1 MSDQTLRN
9 RLKNAWNVFKLKE
22 NTSSKSVT
30 TFTNPSVQFN
40 SFGLGSPYRPGLK
53 RLSVTNERSIVASMY
68 NQIAIDV
75 SAVKIM
81 HVKTD
86 KNGKFLE
93 VINSSLNDCLS
104 IEANIDQTGRQFTMD
119 TVLSM
124 FDEGVV
130 ALVPVDTSENI
141 KDSNSF
147 DILSM
152 RVGKILEWFPEHIR
166 IKLYNDRTGL
176 DEEITLP
183 KSKIAIVENP
193 FYAVMNESNSTLKRL
208 IHKLNLLDMI
218 DDQSGSAKLDI
229 ILQLPYT
236 IKTPARRAQAEE
248 RRKQIEEQLEG
259 SKYGIAYT
267 DGTEKITQLNRSI
280 DNNLM
285 NQIENLQN
293 TLYSQLGITKDVFD
307 GKADEATMLNYYNR
321 TVEPILSAITDEMK
335 RKFLTKTARTQ
346 GQSIMFFRDA
356 FKLVPVNEIADIAD
370 KFTRNEILS
379 SNEMRAVI
387 GYRPVDDPKAD
398 ELRNKNIN
406 QSVESEF
413 GGNIPVTTEAD
424 TGYGPSEEIGDM
436 GESSDDILG
445 QIAELEQYL
454 NTLYDAENLLSDED
468 EEVQQS
474 DNLKDGKHFAHY
486 ASEYYDPVKAHEYYE
501 RTKKLKGRTASRPST
516 SALNDRG
523 KTAAQVVKEN
533 VNKKKA
539 AEITQQKQAM
549 QSKVSELYGRLKT
562 VGRMRRGKER
572 AKIEQEVKKLT
583 EEFSEVQDKLKEKYE
598 EIYNEELRKM
608 NADSEFAGASKSSS
622 SKTSSSKKSS
632 SKKSSSKKTSSTK
645 TTDTGT
651 SGNKWDKI
659 IADYWNRRNGK

>member
-1 MSDQTLRN
+1 MSDQTFRN
-9 RLKNAWNVFKLKE
+9 RIKNAWNVFKSKE
-22 NTSSKSVT
+22 DTSNKNVT
-30 TFTNPSVQFN
+30 SFTTPSIQFN
-40 SFGLGSPYRPGLK
+40 SFGLGSPYRPGIK
-53 RLSVTNERSIVASMY
+53 RLGPSNERSIVASMY

-75 SAVKIM
+75 SAVKMM

-104 IEANIDQTGRQFTMD
+104 IEANIDQTGRQFIMD

-130 ALVPVDTSENI
+130 ALVPVDTSINI
-141 KDSNSF
+141 NNSNSF

-152 RVGKILEWFPEHIR
+152 RVGKIMEWFPEHVR
-166 IKLYNDRTGL
+166 IKLYNDRKGL

-183 KSKIAIVENP
+183 KSKVSIIENP
-193 FYAVMNESNSTLKRL
+193 FYSVMNESNSTLKRL

-218 DDQSGSAKLDI
+218 DEQSGSAKLDMI
-229 ILQLPYT
+229 IQLPYT
-236 IKTPARRAQAEE
+236 IKSPARRQQAEE

-267 DGTEKITQLNRSI
+267 DGTEKITQLNRSL

-293 TLYSQLGITKDVFD
+293 TLYSQLGITKEVFD

-379 SNEMRAVI
+379 SNEMRSVI

-406 QSVESEF
+406 QSVESEL
-413 GGNIPVTTEAD
+413 GGNIPVTTDAD
-424 TGYGPSEEIGDM
+424 MGYGPSEEIGDM
-436 GESSDDILG
+436 GESSDDVLA
-445 QIAELEQYL
+445 QIAELEEYL
-454 NTLYDAENLLSDED
+454 NMLYDAENLLSDD
-468 EEVQQS
+468 EEEIQQS
-474 DNLKDGKHFAHY
+474 NLLKDGKHISHY

-501 RTKKLKGRTASRPST
+501 RTKKLKGRTAKRAST
-516 SALNDRG
+516 STLNDRG
-523 KTAAQVVKEN
+523 KSAAQVVKEN
-533 VNKKKA
+533 VNKKKTE
-539 AEITQQKQAM
+539 EITRQKQVM
-549 QSKVSELYGRLKT
+549 QSKVSALYDRLKT

-572 AKIEQEVKKLT
+572 AKIEQEVKKLA
-583 EEFSEVQDKLKEKYE
+583 EEFSAVQEKLKEKYE
-598 EIYNEELRKM
+598 DIYDEELRKM
-608 NADSEFAGASKSSS
+608 NADSEFAGSTKSSGS
-622 SKTSSSKKSS
+622 STKSSSKKSS
-632 SKKSSSKKTSSTK
+632 SKKSSSKKKTSK
-645 TTDTGT
+645 TAENT
-651 SGNKWDKI
+651 SKWDKI
-659 IADYWNRRNGK
+659 IADYWKRRNG